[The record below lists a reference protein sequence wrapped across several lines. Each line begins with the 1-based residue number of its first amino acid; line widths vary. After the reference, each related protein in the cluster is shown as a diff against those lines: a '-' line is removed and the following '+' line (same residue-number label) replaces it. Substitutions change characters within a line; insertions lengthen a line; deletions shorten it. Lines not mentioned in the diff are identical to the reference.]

1 MLDIYFLENTNRNF
15 NDLYMCYCGLEKCAP
30 LYSFGPAIRPT
41 YLLHYVLDGQGYYYV
56 NDTKYTVSKNQGFLI
71 EPNVVTFY
79 QADKDNPW
87 TYLWIGIDGDKAKLY
102 LNSAGLNENN
112 LIFTYE
118 KDDALK
124 EYVLE
129 MLKHHTMSDADAFKI
144 EGLLYLFFSKL
155 CEDRK
160 EFSHLNKDEYTNNYI
175 NKAIEFIQNNYH
187 NSIKVTDI
195 ADYLCLNRSYLTSIF
210 QNNLNMSPQKFL
222 IKFRITKAA
231 ELLYNTD
238 LPIGNIAYSCGYS
251 DPLAFSKAFK
261 KIKGVSPKEY
271 RNTKKETTEK
281 FLLSE

>member
-15 NDLYMCYCGLEKCAP
+15 NDLYLCYCGLEKCAP
-30 LYSFGPAIRPT
+30 LYSFGPAVRPT

-102 LNSAGLNENN
+102 LNSAGLNENH
-112 LIFTYE
+112 LIFNYE

-129 MLKHHTMSDADAFKI
+129 MLKHHTMSDSDAFKI

-160 EFSHLNKDEYTNNYI
+160 EVSYLNKDEHTNNYI

-222 IKFRITKAA
+222 IEFRITKAA

-271 RNTKKETTEK
+271 RDTKKETTEK

>member
-1 MLDIYFLENTNRNF
+1 MLDIYFLENNNRSF
-15 NDLYMCYCGLEKCAP
+15 NDLYLCYCGLEQCAP
-30 LYSFGPAIRPT
+30 LHSFGPAIRPNF
-41 YLLHYVLDGQGYYYV
+41 LIHYVLDGQGYYYV
-56 NDTKYTVSKNQGFLI
+56 NDNKYTVSKNQGFLI
-71 EPNVVTFY
+71 QPNVVTFY

-87 TYLWIGIDGDKAKLY
+87 IYLWIGIDGDKANLY
-102 LNSAGLNENN
+102 LNSAGLDKEH
-112 LIFTYE
+112 LIFTYD

-129 MLKHHTMSDADAFKI
+129 ILKHHTMSDSDAFKI

-160 EFSHLNKDEYTNNYI
+160 EISSLPKEENTNNYI

-187 NSIKVTDI
+187 NAIKVTDI
-195 ADYLCLNRSYLTSIF
+195 ADYICLNRSYLTSIF
-210 QNNLNMSPQKFL
+210 QSNLNMSPQKFL
-222 IKFRITKAA
+222 MEFRITKAS

-238 LPIGNIAYSCGYS
+238 LPIANIAYSCGYN

-261 KIKGVSPKEY
+261 KIKGVSPKKY

-281 FLLSE
+281 FLLSK